1 MRGYAELEIFT
12 GEELAIW
19 RNATKLVEAVCEDEF
34 PDLRC
39 HELARAVGK
48 VLGLQVQDGFYGFV
62 DHSWLWLRPLGP
74 TVGRFGFPNILD
86 VYSVGALP
94 LVRLVD
100 AQATS
105 LPHVGWAYRPANARE
120 DIQQAVVD
128 RLVVLMA
135 EVALERG

>member
-12 GEELAIW
+12 GEELEIW
-19 RNATKLVEAVCEDEF
+19 RCATKLVDALREVEF

-86 VYSVGALP
+86 VYSVGVLP

-120 DIQQAVVD
+120 DVQQAVVD
-128 RLVVLMA
+128 RLVARMA

>member
-12 GEELAIW
+12 GEELETW
-19 RNATKLVEAVCEDEF
+19 RCATKLVDALHEAEF
-34 PDLRC
+34 PDVRC

-86 VYSVGALP
+86 VYSVGVLP

-120 DIQQAVVD
+120 DVKLDTVD
-128 RLVVLMA
+128 RLVARMA
-135 EVALERG
+135 EVALERA

>member
-1 MRGYAELEIFT
+1 MRGYSELKIFT
-12 GEELAIW
+12 GEELGLW
-19 RNATKLVEAVCEDEF
+19 HDATKVVDALREAEF

-74 TVGRFGFPNILD
+74 TIGRIGFPNILD
-86 VYSVGALP
+86 VYCVGSLP

-105 LPHVGWAYRPANARE
+105 LPARRVGVPARQRARG
-120 DIQQAVVD
+120 
-128 RLVVLMA
+128 R
-135 EVALERG
+135 RGSRRGPPGGADGGGGA